1 MYIILNIYIYYNS
14 SVQPPRFIRNHP
26 NHPRVIQGG
35 WGNLLQ
41 RGGGGANGL
50 VQPFFFQLLEDLRE
64 ATAQGVAMVGEADG
78 PTKYAHD
85 ILYVN
90 IYILYIHMLYVWF
103 FNQRCRMKKQWNT
116 TYEANGSWKWMVLR
130 GIVKQNSCGC
140 SNNGRLFLPL
150 TART

>member
-1 MYIILNIYIYYNS
+1 MLNIKCFILYIVYNIKYIYIYYNS

-90 IYILYIHMLYVWF
+90 IYIYILYIYVVCVVF
-103 FNQRCRMKKQWNT
+103 QSKVSNEKTMKHN
-116 TYEANGSWKWMVLR
+116 L
-130 GIVKQNSCGC
+130 
-140 SNNGRLFLPL
+140 
-150 TART
+150 